1 MMGLVVKENILQK
14 TIDNIYPSLTLNFVN
29 SSYWYFNII
38 IKMFLRFNTK
48 PKAPMENNVVLT
60 NRKYIKLVIIF

>member
-1 MMGLVVKENILQK
+1 M
-14 TIDNIYPSLTLNFVN
+14 
-29 SSYWYFNII
+29 II
-38 IKMFLRFNTK
+38 RMFLRFNTK